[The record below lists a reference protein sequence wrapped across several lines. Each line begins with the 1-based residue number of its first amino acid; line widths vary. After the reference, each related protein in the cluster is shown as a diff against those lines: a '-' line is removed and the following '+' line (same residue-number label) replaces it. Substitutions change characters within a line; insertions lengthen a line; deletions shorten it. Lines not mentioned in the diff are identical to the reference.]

1 MNGRLRIAVLERDGY
16 RCAYCGAS
24 AADGVR
30 LHVDHFIPRH
40 LGGWDGTDNL
50 LTACEAC
57 NLGKS
62 GTLRQLPRV
71 LCGVLEPGKCYTGDG
86 RRVEAFAWVKRP
98 DGRPY
103 LLRHCHD
110 HYPDLAGFTAID
122 LGYAW

>member
-1 MNGRLRIAVLERDGY
+1 MKKSLRIEVLERDGY
-16 RCAYCGAS
+16 RCVYCGAS
-24 AADGVR
+24 AAEAR

-40 LGGWDGTDNL
+40 LGGWDGLDNL
-50 LTACEAC
+50 LTACQDC

-62 GTLRQLPRV
+62 GTLRQLPRA
-71 LCGVLEPGKCYTGDG
+71 LLGVLEPGVCFMGDD
-86 RRVEAFAWVKRP
+86 RRVEAFAWSKRP

-110 HYPDLAGFTAID
+110 HYLFELDGFTAID